1 VPNRRSIE
9 KPVERGVS
17 RVGIIGFALLV
28 GVVGFVVL
36 SSMQIGATTCE
47 VCMEFQGRSKC
58 RTVGAKTTDEARR
71 GAVDNACAFISGGV
85 TDRMACSREIP
96 VSEKCW

>member
-1 VPNRRSIE
+1 MIE
-9 KPVERGVS
+9 KPAERGVG
-17 RVGIIGFALLV
+17 RVGILSLALAG
-28 GVVGFVVL
+28 GVVGFLVV
-36 SSMQIGATTCE
+36 SSMQIGAAKCE

-58 RTVGAKTTDEARR
+58 RTVGAQTTDEARR

-85 TDRMACSREIP
+85 TDRMACAREIP